1 MRIETRLSAIM
12 LKLLVLFIFIG
23 SRLFAVVPALNS
35 ISTSDLEQWVTSEAA
50 KQSEL
55 NEAISIAYKT
65 FVMESFKLVQKSK
78 TPIDD
83 VKRLYAAKEKCL
95 EAMVLLGTAT
105 DFQRFNSF
113 YEYKKLFFSISKQHG
128 VELSDDFKQ
137 MQIEKSP
144 MMTKALLKTKI
155 PFLQFVWASLVSG
168 LLKSDST
175 PTTKAADRF
184 FEKQGDVVGAKVEF
198 KGKLQISEQTTHVNV
213 VVLNHVDG
221 FFDAVT
227 IAAFKLDSYLT
238 FGALNLKGE
247 GIFSVASNKL
257 FSPIVKL
264 LVKNKDVIL
273 LGQGN
278 ADPLQSMIN
287 SIKEG
292 RSNTV
297 VLFPQGMIS
306 AGFDETLPVKK
317 GFSEKVVRAFQ
328 NAGYSVNLQ
337 IVTSVDRFSKS
348 NQNASNGKKM
358 TVVIDPVISNGAIT
372 KALSVGGD
380 ALDLLIRRTWIDRIS
395 ENTEDYRGVRSK
407 STQCHSFYAN

>member
-1 MRIETRLSAIM
+1 M
-12 LKLLVLFIFIG
+12 LKLLILSLLIG
-23 SRLFAVVPALNS
+23 SQIFAVVPMLDS
-35 ISTSDLEQWVTSEAA
+35 ISIGDLEQWVNSEAA
-50 KQSEL
+50 KQKEL
-55 NEAISIAYKT
+55 NEDIGVAYKT

-78 TPIDD
+78 TPAEDI
-83 VKRLYAAKEKCL
+83 VKLNASKEKCL

-105 DFQRFNSF
+105 DFQRFNAF
-113 YEYKKLFFSISKQHG
+113 YEYRKLFFRISKEHG
-128 VELSDDFKQ
+128 VELPEDFKQ
-137 MQIEKSP
+137 MKLAKSP

-168 LLKSDST
+168 LRSSDST

-184 FEKQGDVVGAKVEF
+184 FEKQGEVVGAKVEF
-198 KGKLQISEQTTHVNV
+198 KGKLQISEEPKQVNV

-264 LVKNKDVIL
+264 LEKNKDVIL

-278 ADPLQSMIN
+278 ADPLQSMIK

-337 IVTSVDRFSKS
+337 IVTSVDRFSKE
-348 NQNASNGKKM
+348 NRTTSNGKKM
-358 TVVIDPVISNGAIT
+358 TVVIDPVIPNGPIT

-395 ENTEDYRGVRSK
+395 ENTGDYRGVRSK